1 MHTFFQLVQYKLCN
15 NCIML
20 NGSFEKKYEF
30 LNSNMNIMKNPI
42 YYIFIFYLLS
52 NDYTTKNKFAFLKSA
67 LSNMFL
73 SGEQRTELMETFFQ
87 IQRLYHWFLKYGFR
101 YRFRKSKIQIATDVY
116 LNPLNETD
124 HNVIA
129 ILHCNKKYLFTL
141 TDLVNLLNTSLG
153 YTCHFFSEPKHCKNP
168 YNNVVFNAAIY
179 SNIYFFMKNSTF
191 NVPKLIYHFFL
202 SNFDLEVFA
211 AEYDYL
217 IRSYAIDNYYM
228 NSSDELLSHQI
239 INMFKEECCTTIV
252 VHKDFPKDK
261 LVSIMKPYLKMY
273 LKSKYSPDVNI
284 CYNVREKLSWYLKQ
298 FVKYNPSFG
307 KKKIVMNSLKTTGF
321 TSYYEIEHI
330 DFSLLNT
337 QYEIYMKT
345 ADTDQDTDEDTDSSD
360 EEDVGF

>member
-1 MHTFFQLVQYKLCN
+1 
-15 NCIML
+15 
-20 NGSFEKKYEF
+20 
-30 LNSNMNIMKNPI
+30 
-42 YYIFIFYLLS
+42 
-52 NDYTTKNKFAFLKSA
+52 
-67 LSNMFL
+67 
-73 SGEQRTELMETFFQ
+73 
-87 IQRLYHWFLKYGFR
+87 
-101 YRFRKSKIQIATDVY
+101 
-116 LNPLNETD
+116 
-124 HNVIA
+124 
-129 ILHCNKKYLFTL
+129 
-141 TDLVNLLNTSLG
+141 
-153 YTCHFFSEPKHCKNP
+153 
-168 YNNVVFNAAIY
+168 
-179 SNIYFFMKNSTF
+179 
-191 NVPKLIYHFFL
+191 L